1 MNPHACARELA
12 SVAEAAGIPLKAG
25 LMRIFMTRKID
36 LAVQELLIRN
46 FCREALQS
54 ALPYFVIAE
63 HDFISVHQ

>member
-25 LMRIFMTRKID
+25 VMRIFMTRKID

-46 FCREALQS
+46 FCRVAPRCHIL
-54 ALPYFVIAE
+54 IAE
-63 HDFISVHQ
+63 HDVFSVHQ